1 MFFRYQLGLH
11 DKPIGVLNVANYWG
25 SLIEWV
31 CGKDSSFKDIHVFLT
46 ILQFIFLFFFL
57 IQIQNAVKAGFVYGE
72 NKDILIVADD
82 CETLLTKLQERAA
95 NKEKIHRVLPNV

>member
-1 MFFRYQLGLH
+1 MGMWKR
-11 DKPIGVLNVANYWG
+11 
-25 SLIEWV
+25 
-31 CGKDSSFKDIHVFLT
+31 
-46 ILQFIFLFFFL
+46 FLFQGYTCIFNNIAIYFSFFFS